1 MTLYLYN
8 KLNEIMQA
16 EILWEDGAQVDERI
30 EENQRLVLYQLYAF
44 YVEVFY
50 DLESG
55 AMKGFRSFKSTRFL
69 QPYLEKIDLQEL
81 FS

>member
-1 MTLYLYN
+1 
-8 KLNEIMQA
+8 MQA

-50 DLESG
+50 DLESNG
-55 AMKGFRSFKSTRFL
+55 IKGFRSFKSTRYL
-69 QPYLEKIDLQEL
+69 QPYLEKIDLEEL
-81 FS
+81 FGLN